1 MSDDIEAAVKRY
13 DAGNAWDDRAEIVE
27 AEVRQP
33 LDKIVPVR
41 LSAEKWAAL
50 RREAAELGVGPS
62 TLARMWILER
72 LRTLAAGN
80 AAPPAART
88 GGRTMDDGSDGA

>member
-1 MSDDIEAAVKRY
+1 MSDDIEAAAKRY
-13 DAGNAWDDRAEIVE
+13 DVGNAWDDA
-27 AEVRQP
+27 AEVVEVEVKQP

-50 RREAAELGVGPS
+50 RRAAAELGVGPS

-72 LRTLAAGN
+72 LRMTEAGN
-80 AAPPAART
+80 SVPSKPMRRRKDT
-88 GGRTMDDGSDGA
+88 G

>member
-1 MSDDIEAAVKRY
+1 MSDDIEAATQRY
-13 DAGNAWDDRAEIVE
+13 DAGNAWDDA
-27 AEVRQP
+27 AEVVEVNVKQP
-33 LDKIVPVR
+33 LDKVFPVR

-72 LRTLAAGN
+72 LRMTEAGN
-80 AAPPAART
+80 SVPSRPVRGQKDT
-88 GGRTMDDGSDGA
+88 R